1 MKLSAETIEVL
12 KNFSSIN
19 QSMLFKPG
27 KSLTTISSLKT
38 VFATASIAEKI
49 PNEFALYDLNKMLA
63 KISLHKDCELEFE
76 EDRVIFKSGRRSDYI
91 KHCSPKVIVTPPDKK
106 LNIPSPDYSF
116 DLSKE
121 DLEWQRKS
129 ASISGSPNFVFES
142 DGDKIFLVST
152 DVKDDSSDRSETEI
166 GEGDGRSFTI
176 VMKVENFKMM
186 DGSYSIEVS
195 KRGLSKFTNKDKDI
209 EYFVAIEAA
218 QSKFE

>member
-27 KSLTTISSLKT
+27 KSLSTISSLKT

-129 ASISGSPNFVFES
+129 AAISGSPNFVFES
-142 DGDKIFLVST
+142 DGEKIFLVST

>member
-1 MKLSAETIEVL
+1 MKLSVETIEVL

-27 KSLTTISSLKT
+27 KSLSTVSSLKT
-38 VFATASIAEKI
+38 VLATAQIAENI
-49 PNEFALYDLNKMLA
+49 PSEFAIYDINKMLA
-63 KISLHKDCELEFE
+63 KINLHKDCDLEFE

-106 LNIPSPDYSF
+106 LTIPNPDYSF
-116 DLSKE
+116 DLSQE

-142 DGDKIFLVST
+142 DGEKIFLVST

-186 DGSYSIEVS
+186 DGSYSIEVN
-195 KRGLSKFTNKDKDI
+195 KRGLSKFTNKDKDV